1 MEDFLVAGGHR
12 LTCSRLDLKQ
22 PLPDLDGFDWLI
34 VMGGPMGVYDEDQYP
49 WLKEEKDF
57 IRRAVEDGK
66 VVLGICLGAQLIAEV
81 MGARV
86 EKNAHREIGW
96 FPIEPS
102 VEISGTILDGL
113 FSPGFEVFHWHGD
126 TFDIPGGAVP
136 LASSSACRNQG
147 FMLGNRVIGLQFHL
161 ETTLSSATELI
172 MNCRDELD
180 GSEYVQPELEILSNP
195 DRFDRINRAMC
206 SLLQRLE
213 EKNPCRQ

>member
-102 VEISGTILDGL
+102 LEISGTILNGL

-126 TFDIPGGAVP
+126 TFGIPGGAVP

-147 FMLGNRVIGLQFHL
+147 FILGNRVIGLQFHL
-161 ETTLSSATELI
+161 ETTSSSAAELI

-195 DRFDRINRAMC
+195 DRFDRINRVMC